1 MHTRQDV
8 EAWLRCKDDQPDTRQ
23 IRIWRSMSAE
33 RKLSLAF
40 DMYDFMKQMLRSH
53 LQREHPEY
61 AQQEIEALVR
71 RRFTRRE

>member
-1 MHTRQDV
+1 MHTQQDV
-8 EAWLRCKDDQPDTRQ
+8 EAWLRCKDDQPDVRQ
-23 IRIWRSMSAE
+23 FRIWRSMSAA

-40 DMYDFMKQMLRSH
+40 DMYDFMKQMLCSH

-61 AQQEIEALVR
+61 TQEEIDALVR